1 MMREALREAIQRAGG
16 VKALA
21 RHLNIAS
28 PAVSQWTRVPSLRV
42 LSVERISGVSRYRLR
57 PDIYGPSPDA
67 A

>member
-42 LSVERISGVSRYRLR
+42 LSVEKISEV
-57 PDIYGPSPDA
+57 
-67 A
+67 